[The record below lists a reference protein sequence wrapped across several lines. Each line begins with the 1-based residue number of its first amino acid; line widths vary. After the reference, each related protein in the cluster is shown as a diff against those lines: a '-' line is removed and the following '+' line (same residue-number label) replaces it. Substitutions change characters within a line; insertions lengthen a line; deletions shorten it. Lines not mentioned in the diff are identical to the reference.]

1 MHACGSLLQF
11 PHTGV
16 GELFV
21 RTVLLLV
28 MALACPPVAWP
39 QTPATQ
45 ELPSEAMLEF
55 LGELEAI
62 DDETW
67 QLLEHHA
74 LKDVAEN
81 NEENSK

>member
-1 MHACGSLLQF
+1 M
-11 PHTGV
+11 
-16 GELFV
+16 

-28 MALACPPVAWP
+28 MALACPAVAWP
-39 QTPATQ
+39 QSQAPATQ

-81 NEENSK
+81 KEVNSE

>member
-1 MHACGSLLQF
+1 
-11 PHTGV
+11 V

-21 RTVLLLV
+21 RTGFIVV
-28 MALACPPVAWP
+28 MAFACPAVAWP
-39 QTPATQ
+39 QTQVPAAQ

-55 LGELEAI
+55 LGEFEAV

-74 LKDVAEN
+74 LKDVSEN
-81 NEENSK
+81 KEVNSE